1 VQTKKITDIKQFI
14 TRVNEGQSEKKQIRS
29 IYLESESE
37 QFDKIQ
43 EAYQTDEFFKN
54 KIETILEKCDFKMT
68 EKCWIAAR
76 VIG

>member
-29 IYLESESE
+29 VYLESESE

-43 EAYQTDEFFKN
+43 EAYQTNEFFKN

-68 EKCWIAAR
+68 
-76 VIG
+76 

>member
-1 VQTKKITDIKQFI
+1 MQTKKITDIKQFI
-14 TRVNEGQSEKKQIRS
+14 TRVNEGQSEKKQIRT

-54 KIETILEKCDFKMT
+54 KIETIL
-68 EKCWIAAR
+68 
-76 VIG
+76 

>member
-1 VQTKKITDIKQFI
+1 MQTKKITDIKQFI

-43 EAYQTDEFFKN
+43 EAYQNDEFFKN
-54 KIETILEKCDFKMT
+54 KIETIL
-68 EKCWIAAR
+68 
-76 VIG
+76 

>member
-1 VQTKKITDIKQFI
+1 MQTKKITDIKQFI

>member
-29 IYLESESE
+29 VYLESESE

-43 EAYQTDEFFKN
+43 EAYQADEFFKN

-68 EKCWIAAR
+68 
-76 VIG
+76 

>member
-1 VQTKKITDIKQFI
+1 MCFDKVQTKKITDIKQFI

-29 IYLESESE
+29 VYLESESE

-68 EKCWIAAR
+68 
-76 VIG
+76 

>member
-29 IYLESESE
+29 VYLESESE

-68 EKCWIAAR
+68 
-76 VIG
+76 

>member
-1 VQTKKITDIKQFI
+1 MQTKKITDIKQFI

-29 IYLESESE
+29 VYLESESE

-68 EKCWIAAR
+68 
-76 VIG
+76 

>member
-1 VQTKKITDIKQFI
+1 MQTKKITDIKQFI

-29 IYLESESE
+29 VYLESESE

-43 EAYQTDEFFKN
+43 EAYQADEFFKN

-68 EKCWIAAR
+68 
-76 VIG
+76 

>member
-1 VQTKKITDIKQFI
+1 MHTKKITDIKQFI

-29 IYLESESE
+29 VYLESESE

-43 EAYQTDEFFKN
+43 EAYQSDEFFKN

-68 EKCWIAAR
+68 
-76 VIG
+76 

>member
-1 VQTKKITDIKQFI
+1 MQTKKITDIKQFI

-29 IYLESESE
+29 VYLESESE

-43 EAYQTDEFFKN
+43 EAYQTNEFFKN

-68 EKCWIAAR
+68 
-76 VIG
+76 